1 MKNIVDMMRALI
13 REMHNRGMTY
23 DNIGNL
29 LSALVGEERGLK
41 DEEQGDARGGHP
53 ASG

>member
-1 MKNIVDMMRALI
+1 MKNIVDMVRALI

-41 DEEQGDARGGHP
+41 EAENHEE
-53 ASG
+53 